1 MTEYVYHEGFRIHAA
16 PHQLA
21 DSGEWTLN
29 IYIEIDKLSEI
40 VSKHFFAGDR
50 FESREEAISH
60 CFHFGKQI
68 IDGRVEGLS
77 VQDLA
82 G

>member
-1 MTEYVYHEGFRIHAA
+1 MTEYVNHEGFRIHAA

-21 DSGEWTLN
+21 DSGEWSLN

-40 VSKHFFAGDR
+40 VSGHFFTSDS
-50 FESREEAISH
+50 FKSREDAIAH
-60 CFHFGKQI
+60 CFNFGKRI
-68 IDGRVEGLS
+68 IDGQVEGLS
-77 VQDLA
+77 VQDLV

>member
-16 PHQLA
+16 PYKLA

-29 IYIEIDKLSEI
+29 IYIELDKLSKI
-40 VSKHFFAGDR
+40 VTRHFFASDS
-50 FESREEAISH
+50 FKSREEAITH
-60 CFHFGKQI
+60 CFNFGKRI
-68 IDGRVEGLS
+68 IDGQAEGLS

>member
-1 MTEYVYHEGFRIHAA
+1 MTEYVYHDGFRIHAA
-16 PHQLA
+16 PYQLA

-40 VSKHFFAGDR
+40 VSKHFFTSDR
-50 FESREEAISH
+50 FKSREEAVAH
-60 CFHFGKQI
+60 CFNFGKQI
-68 IDGRVEGLS
+68 IDGKAGGLS

-82 G
+82 E